1 MNYLRFLKEK
11 ARGYPLTK
19 VLRLEIE
26 SLVFGL
32 LSYIPTTLGV
42 LVRGFVCKQ
51 FFSKCGGFPWI
62 QPRVIFVHTE
72 KISLG
77 KFFGVNSNSY
87 LNGYGGIEIGDHVL
101 LGSNVTISSGIH
113 PIDGCEPPI
122 ITRQSIPSKITI
134 ENDVWIGSNA
144 IIMPGIHLAKG
155 TVIGA
160 NSVVTKNTQP
170 YSVNAGNPAKFIR
183 YRNNV

>member
-1 MNYLRFLKEK
+1 MNYLNFLKEK
-11 ARGYPLTK
+11 ARGYPLSEI
-19 VLRLEIE
+19 LRLEIE

-32 LSYIPTTLGV
+32 LSYFPTTLGV
-42 LVRGFVCKQ
+42 LMRGFICKH
-51 FFSKCGGFPWI
+51 FFYKCDGFPWI

-77 KFFGVNSNSY
+77 NFFGVNSNSY

-113 PIDGCEPPI
+113 PINDSDPPI

-134 ENDVWIGSNA
+134 EDDVWIGSNA

-183 YRNNV
+183 FRNNV